1 MDHLACFLPGTIAM
15 ALHHGLVP
23 RGEGHEEVADGILKT
38 CIDMYRMTPSGIAPE
53 ILSLGPGNTPE
64 VRRNDRHN
72 LLRPETAE
80 SLYFMGVLTGKPRYR
95 RAAWDM
101 FAAFRAG
108 SRASDGAYTSLDDV
122 YAQPSRRRDDMPT
135 FWLAETLKYLFLN
148 FAPPTLLPLDEWVFN
163 TEAHPLR
170 VFPRGAEAAGA
181 AAAAAAAEQAKVA
194 SLVAQLQ
201 GQEQAALE
209 QMRARVAQRQARLA
223 SSSGR
228 RYVGRSQSPFSN
240 RWAKRTGIRA
250 PERRASL
257 REERKGRMLELEE
270 KLRRVHG
277 ATRDSSGHV
286 LKAPSRAGAR
296 LRQSP
301 SQTST

>member
-1 MDHLACFLPGTIAM
+1 
-15 ALHHGLVP
+15 
-23 RGEGHEEVADGILKT
+23 
-38 CIDMYRMTPSGIAPE
+38 
-53 ILSLGPGNTPE
+53 

-80 SLYFMGVLTGKPRYR
+80 SLYFVGLLTGKPRYR

-148 FAPPTLLPLDEWVFN
+148 FAPPTLLPLDGWVFN

-170 VFPRGAEAAGA
+170 IFPRGAEAAG
-181 AAAAAAAEQAKVA
+181 AAAAEQAKVA

-209 QMRARVAQRQARLA
+209 QMRARAAQRQARLA
-223 SSSGR
+223 PKSAR
-228 RYVGRSQSPFSN
+228 RYVGRSQSPFSS
-240 RWAKRTGIRA
+240 RWAKRAGSRA

-257 REERKGRMLELEE
+257 REERKGRMLEIEE

-277 ATRDSSGHV
+277 ATRDSSEHV